1 MVYQMASTSI
11 GDTLMEYYLK
21 LYDHYGPQGWWP
33 GDGPLETIVGAIL
46 TQFTSWLNVER
57 ALDNLKSAGAMSV
70 EALRDI
76 PTDELAL
83 LIRPSGAFNQ
93 KARRL
98 KAFVDRLWDVHDGNL
113 DAMLSQE
120 PEALRQELLSVHGIG
135 PETADDIMLYAA
147 EQPYFVIDSYTRR
160 VLERWGVHPDKPAY
174 DAYQRIF
181 HDNLPRDARL
191 YNEYHAL
198 FDRHA
203 KELCKTRPACAQ
215 CFLKETCPA
224 GWRNHTGRPHKVK

>member
-46 TQFTSWLNVER
+46 TQFTSWRNVER

-83 LIRPSGAFNQ
+83 LIRPPGAFNQ
-93 KARRL
+93 KARRSWTASGTPTTDIWRPCSPRNRKL
-98 KAFVDRLWDVHDGNL
+98 SAKSFFRSTESAPRLPTTSCSTRPSNPFSSSIPTP
-113 DAMLSQE
+113 DAS
-120 PEALRQELLSVHGIG
+120 LSVGAYIL
-135 PETADDIMLYAA
+135 TN
-147 EQPYFVIDSYTRR
+147 RR
-160 VLERWGVHPDKPAY
+160 TM
-174 DAYQRIF
+174 RINAF
-181 HDNLPRDARL
+181 SI
-191 YNEYHAL
+191 
-198 FDRHA
+198 
-203 KELCKTRPACAQ
+203 T
-215 CFLKETCPA
+215 TCPA
-224 GWRNHTGRPHKVK
+224 TPASTTSITHCLTATPRSYAKPAPPAPNVSSKRRAPQAGGTIQDDRTK